1 MKTEMTRRET
11 LLHEMFK
18 AQAFEAPKR
27 KPWSVSR
34 PIVCQADMEEAQA
47 ALEMVRKDAASYR
60 IGSLERQGAYMIL
73 AQIKA
78 RIAEREENSI

>member
-1 MKTEMTRRET
+1 MKTEMPRRET

-34 PIVCQADMEEAQA
+34 HIVCQADMEEAQEI
-47 ALEMVRKDAASYR
+47 LRLMEFTFDAAPENSALR
-60 IGSLERQGAYMIL
+60 KHMAE
-73 AQIKA
+73 
-78 RIAEREENSI
+78 RIAKVKALIAHREENSI